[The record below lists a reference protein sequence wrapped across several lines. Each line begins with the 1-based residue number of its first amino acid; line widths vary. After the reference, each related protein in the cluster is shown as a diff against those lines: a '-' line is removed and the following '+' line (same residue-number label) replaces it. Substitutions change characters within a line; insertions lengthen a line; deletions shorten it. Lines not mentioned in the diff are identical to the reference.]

1 MSKLPPEFVKA
12 PAAASAVSV
21 TVPAPAASTA
31 SLTAPSAPP
40 AAASRARRT
49 RKASLVAEPPPDPRE
64 VLLRLTDEEHA
75 ALEDARQALVRAG
88 ETVTIA
94 QIIHRVIAE
103 WSLRTKLAPTP
114 EAAQPVRDESLID
127 RLRAFAASPL
137 RTWRELGAT
146 LRRLSGL
153 PAR

>member
-12 PAAASAVSV
+12 PAAGS
-21 TVPAPAASTA
+21 APADA
-31 SLTAPSAPP
+31 AP
-40 AAASRARRT
+40 RARRT

-64 VLLRLTDEEHA
+64 VLLRLTDDEHA

-94 QIIHRVIAE
+94 QIIHRVITE
-103 WSLRTKLAPTP
+103 WTLRTKLAPTAEP
-114 EAAQPVRDESLID
+114 ARTARDESLID
-127 RLRAFAASPL
+127 RIRAFATSPL

-153 PAR
+153 PLR